1 MESLLGSS
9 HHVESWRFFRVAR
22 KRKPRKRGAGKERRS
37 EVNWYLMQPCIGI
50 PRLGIPPFCSWKE
63 LNDGTYSLADVE
75 IFHQAMGELLDAA
88 EKGK

>member
-1 MESLLGSS
+1 M
-9 HHVESWRFFRVAR
+9 
-22 KRKPRKRGAGKERRS
+22 
-37 EVNWYLMQPCIGI
+37 NWYLMQPCIGI